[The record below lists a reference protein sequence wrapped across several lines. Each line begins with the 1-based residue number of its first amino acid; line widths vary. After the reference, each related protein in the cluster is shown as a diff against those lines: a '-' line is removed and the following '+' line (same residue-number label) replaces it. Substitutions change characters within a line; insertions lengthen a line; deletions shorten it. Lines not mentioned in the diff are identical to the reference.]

1 MVIYVLS
8 FRFSFFPF
16 YKNVIREL
24 SFLWIITDLS
34 DTNQSQINKVHIFW
48 EGHKILRNLH
58 LTFEWHYL
66 GKIKVKISKKFVAFS
81 EYMNFNPI
89 SRKGQIKTTT
99 STRLPWIFRPSYG
112 TILCGLL
119 YYIETHYT
127 QAEATK
133 LFKVSEMG
141 WVNVIWQVLISC
153 NK

>member
-1 MVIYVLS
+1 MGEKIKKSCRSKKIVFFLFIFKFPVQICISLFLKFIYSERATKFCAIFTLLLS
-8 FRFSFFPF
+8 YVVTVKS
-16 YKNVIREL
+16 
-24 SFLWIITDLS
+24 
-34 DTNQSQINKVHIFW
+34 
-48 EGHKILRNLH
+48 
-58 LTFEWHYL
+58 
-66 GKIKVKISKKFVAFS
+66 KVKISKKFVAFS

-89 SRKGQIKTTT
+89 SREGQIKTTT

-141 WVNVIWQVLISC
+141 
-153 NK
+153 